1 MATATATAAA
11 FDAAAAA
18 LHKRFPGLPADTAAK
33 ARARWEIAGMT
44 PAKAYDA
51 GFNDRRNGA
60 ARRCYL
66 DNDYDLGWR
75 DAAPGG
81 NGYRPDAPRCPD
93 CGGEITRTWRDGD
106 FDLYCPGQCD

>member
-1 MATATATAAA
+1 MPAATANTAAADAA
-11 FDAAAAA
+11 FDAAADA

-44 PAKAYDA
+44 PEKAYAA
-51 GFNDRRNGA
+51 GFIDRRDGA

-81 NGYRPDAPRCPD
+81 HG
-93 CGGEITRTWRDGD
+93 WRD
-106 FDLYCPGQCD
+106 